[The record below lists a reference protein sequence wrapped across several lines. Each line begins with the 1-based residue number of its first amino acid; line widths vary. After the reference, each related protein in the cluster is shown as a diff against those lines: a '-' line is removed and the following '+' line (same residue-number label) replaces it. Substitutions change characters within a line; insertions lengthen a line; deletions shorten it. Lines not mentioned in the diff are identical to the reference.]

1 MLTVP
6 LDQRRCSNIF
16 FPAQDTITAL
26 EALGEYS
33 LNRPVGPEVNVV
45 GEFSVRGKL
54 DVVKLELGKG
64 ETRVET
70 DLKVQSA
77 IHAAFHRTIPHSSR
91 LPAAFVP
98 ETFREQH

>member
-1 MLTVP
+1 MLTVL
-6 LDQRRCSNIF
+6 LDQRRCSKNLL
-16 FPAQDTITAL
+16 AVQDTLTAL

-33 LNRPVGPEVNVV
+33 LKKPVAPEVNVV
-45 GEFSVRGKL
+45 GEFSVEGRN

-77 IHAAFHRTIPHSSR
+77 IHTAFHHMIPPLIPSSCRFSSR
-91 LPAAFVP
+91 DF
-98 ETFREQH
+98 